1 MLASLSLTAMLA
13 LAPESD
19 APSVAVLP
27 LVVEG
32 KLPDVWREAADER
45 LNKGLTR
52 GSMSVTRLASSSCT
66 TIDCAGDEARDNGAS
81 YGVWA
86 KLSVESNQRDYAFVI
101 KAVGAGT
108 SNVIATVEGKCDLC
122 GFEEAVEMVE
132 AKAAA
137 LPPAIERL
145 SATNPVVAF
154 TSTPDGVEISVDGDV
169 VGTTPLEVPLSP
181 GKHRVRGTKDGFEPQ
196 TIEVDAVE
204 GVRKELGFSLVAIP
218 DQPKRPKEPIDEPVE
233 RPRGLIIGGA
243 VLTSLGVAG
252 AAAGATLLGLNGRSY
267 KRECEADS
275 MGNCRQLYNTV
286 VIGSIPTA
294 IGSAAF
300 GAGVAMLVIGT
311 QRARGSKKTARVF
324 PAPGGVRIRF

>member
-1 MLASLSLTAMLA
+1 MLASLSLTAVLA
-13 LAPESD
+13 LAPSTD

-32 KLPDVWREAADER
+32 KLPDVWQDAADDR

-52 GSMSVTRLASSSCT
+52 GAMSVTRLGKSSCAT
-66 TIDCAGDEARDNGAS
+66 VDCAGEAARGAGAS

-86 KLSVESNQRDYAFVI
+86 KLTVAANQRDYAFVV

-108 SNVIATVEGKCDLC
+108 SNVIATVDGECDLC
-122 GFEEAVEMVE
+122 GFEEAIAMVE

-154 TSTPDGVEISVDGDV
+154 TSSPDGVEISIDGDV
-169 VGTTPLEVPLSP
+169 VGVTPLEVPLSP
-181 GKHRVRGTKDGFEPQ
+181 GTHRVRGSKDGYEPQ
-196 TIEVDAVE
+196 TLEVDAVE
-204 GVRKELGFSLVAIP
+204 GVRKELGFSLVSIP
-218 DQPKRPKEPIDEPVE
+218 DQPKQRTTGEDVTK
-233 RPRGLIIGGA
+233 RPRGMIIGGA
-243 VLTSLGVAG
+243 VLTSLGIAG

-267 KRECEADS
+267 KRNCEADA
-275 MGNCRQLYNTV
+275 MGNCRRLYSTV
-286 VIGSIPTA
+286 VVGSIPTA
-294 IGSAAF
+294 LGSAAF
-300 GAGVAMLVIGT
+300 GAGVALLVI
-311 QRARGSKKTARVF
+311 ASKRGGSSKKTTRVS

>member
-1 MLASLSLTAMLA
+1 M
-13 LAPESD
+13 
-19 APSVAVLP
+19 AVLP
-27 LVVEG
+27 LVVDG
-32 KLPDVWREAADER
+32 KLPDVWRDAADER

-66 TIDCAGDEARDNGAS
+66 KIDCAGDEARDSGAS

-181 GKHRVRGTKDGFEPQ
+181 GKHRVRGTKDGYEPQ

-204 GVRKELGFSLVAIP
+204 GVRKEMGFSLVEIP
-218 DQPKRPKEPIDEPVE
+218 DQPKRPTQPIDDPVE

-267 KRECEADS
+267 KRDCEADS
-275 MGNCRQLYNTV
+275 MGNCRQLYSTV

-294 IGSAAF
+294 LGSAAF

-311 QRARGSKKTARVF
+311 RRGRGSKKTARVI
-324 PAPGGVRIRF
+324 PAPGGVRVRF

>member
-1 MLASLSLTAMLA
+1 M
-13 LAPESD
+13 
-19 APSVAVLP
+19 AVLP
-27 LVVEG
+27 LVVDG
-32 KLPDVWREAADER
+32 KLPEVWRDAADQR

-52 GSMSVTRLASSSCT
+52 GAMSVVRLASSACT
-66 TIDCAGDEARDNGAS
+66 EIDCAGDEARDNGAS

-108 SNVIATVEGKCDLC
+108 SNVIATVEGQCDLC

-181 GKHRVRGTKDGFEPQ
+181 GKHRVRGTKDGYEPQ

-204 GVRKELGFSLVAIP
+204 GVRKELGFSLVEIP
-218 DQPKRPKEPIDEPVE
+218 DQPKRPAEPIDEPVE
-233 RPRGLIIGGA
+233 RPRGLIVGGA
-243 VLTSLGVAG
+243 VLTSLGIAG
-252 AAAGATLLGLNGRSY
+252 AVAGATLLGLNGRSY

-294 IGSAAF
+294 LGSAAF

-311 QRARGSKKTARVF
+311 RRARGSKKTARVL
-324 PAPGGVRIRF
+324 PAPGGVRVSF